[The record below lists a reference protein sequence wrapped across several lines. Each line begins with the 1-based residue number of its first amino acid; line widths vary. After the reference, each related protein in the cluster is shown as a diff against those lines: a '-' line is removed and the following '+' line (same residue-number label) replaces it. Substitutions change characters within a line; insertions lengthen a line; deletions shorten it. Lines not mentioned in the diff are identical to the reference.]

1 VKVDVGVGGGVM
13 VPVVEIEAVPNEG
26 VVVVNVKLELI
37 ASVCDSESVE
47 ENVGDIV
54 GVGGG
59 VAVAVY

>member
-1 VKVDVGVGGGVM
+1 MKVDVGVGGGVM